1 LANFRQS
8 DRRSDYKL
16 SGWLDALDRRVTLI
30 TRRIAFAG
38 VLMMLVIV
46 FATVVDVLLRWV
58 LNAPIGGFNE
68 IVSMGLA
75 IAIAAT
81 FPAGA
86 AQRVNLTVDFLS
98 RRISQRG
105 LAWLKVVGAV
115 ALLVFYAL
123 LSWRIG
129 VYALEL
135 NARSAET
142 LYLNIPMGP
151 VIGVVSALLF
161 ISAIVQIVVL
171 LVTVKSA
178 LGGRPD
184 VSGWSIAQAAEGG
197 VHAPAEPVAVSGRAI
212 VATSLALIALSA
224 ILFAASVAALPDL
237 TAWARSH
244 PATLTVVMLFTLWLL
259 MVLYVPLTAAMGL
272 VGLAGTILM
281 IDAQPALSVLG
292 NEAVQF
298 LTNSQVA
305 VLPMFLMM
313 GSFAVVAGL
322 SRDIYELAH
331 TLLAHRRGGLAL
343 ATIGGCGGFGALT
356 GSSLATVA
364 TIGRVAL
371 PEMSARG
378 YSVSL
383 ATGCVAAGGTL
394 GALVPPSIPLIFY
407 ALLTEQSIGI
417 LFVAAVGPALL
428 AIALYMVT
436 VAAYVR
442 LVPDATPPRG
452 GRATP
457 SELVLAFKK
466 AWGAILLLV
475 LVVGGIYS
483 GIYTETEAAAVG
495 SGAAFLFALFRGKL
509 TRVTI
514 FQVMGETTA
523 TTAMIYLI
531 ISGVLTFSFFVGV
544 TGLPQV
550 MESLA
555 ADVLLPKIAV
565 IVIILIIYL
574 LLGAVM
580 DSHSVLF
587 ITVPI
592 VVPLVAGYGYDL
604 VWWGVVMLM
613 VLETGLITPPFGIH
627 VFVLKGIAGTDVPLG
642 TIFRGVMPFVIS
654 DLIKLA
660 LVVAFPAI
668 AMWLP
673 TTMMGR

>member
-1 LANFRQS
+1 MTA
-8 DRRSDYKL
+8 
-16 SGWLDALDRRVTLI
+16 I
-30 TRRIAFAG
+30 TRWVAFAG
-38 VLMMLVIV
+38 VMMMLVIV
-46 FATVVDVLLRWV
+46 FGTVVDILMRWL

-68 IVSMGLA
+68 VISMGLA

-98 RRISQRG
+98 RRISPRS
-105 LAWLKVVGAV
+105 LAWLKVLGAV
-115 ALLVFYAL
+115 ALLLFYAL
-123 LSWRIG
+123 LGWRIG
-129 VYALEL
+129 AYALEL
-135 NARSAET
+135 NARAAET
-142 LYLNIPMGP
+142 LYLTIPMGP
-151 VIGVVSALLF
+151 VIGIVSLLLF
-161 ISAIVQIVVL
+161 VSTLTQIVVL
-171 LVTVKSA
+171 CVTIRSA
-178 LGGRPD
+178 LAGVPD
-184 VSGWSIAQAAEGG
+184 VSGWSIAQSEAGRAA
-197 VHAPAEPVAVSGRAI
+197 APPAAVAVSGRAI
-212 VATSLALIALSA
+212 IGTSLAIVALTAIAIVAL
-224 ILFAASVAALPDL
+224 AAMLPDM

-244 PATLTVVMLFTLWLL
+244 PGTLTLVTLLGLWLL

-281 IDAQPALSVLG
+281 IDPQPALSVLG

-322 SRDIYELAH
+322 SGDIYELAH

-417 LFVAAVGPALL
+417 LFVAAVGPAVL
-428 AIALYMVT
+428 AVALYMLT
-436 VAAYVR
+436 VVLYVR
-442 LVPDATPPRG
+442 MVPGATPPRA
-452 GRATP
+452 GRA
-457 SELVLAFKK
+457 SAAELARAFKK

-495 SGAAFLFALFRGKL
+495 AGAAFLFALFRGKL
-509 TRVTI
+509 TRATI

-544 TGLPQV
+544 TGLPQQ
-550 MESLA
+550 MESLLA
-555 ADVLLPKIAV
+555 GVLLPKIV
-565 IVIILIIYL
+565 IVAIILVIYL
-574 LLGAVM
+574 MLGAIM

-592 VVPLVAGYGYDL
+592 VVPLIAGYGYDL

-613 VLETGLITPPFGIH
+613 VLETGLISPPFGIH
-627 VFVLKGIAGTDVPLG
+627 VFVLKGIAGADVPLG
-642 TIFRGVMPFVIS
+642 TIFRGVLPFVIA
-654 DLIKLA
+654 DLIKLV

-668 AMWLP
+668 ALWLP
-673 TTMMGR
+673 MTMGR

>member
-1 LANFRQS
+1 LTTSSEPGSAFA
-8 DRRSDYKL
+8 L
-16 SGWLDALDRRVTLI
+16 GEFLDSLDGAIISL

-38 VLMMLVIV
+38 VTVMLLLA
-46 FATVVDVLLRWV
+46 FGTVADVLLRW
-58 LNAPIGGFNE
+58 LFNAPISGFNE
-68 IVSMGLA
+68 ILSMGLA
-75 IAIAAT
+75 VAISAT

-98 RRISQRG
+98 RRLSPRA
-105 LAWLKVVGAV
+105 LARLKLVGAV
-115 ALLVFYAL
+115 ALFLFYAL

-129 VYALEL
+129 EYAADLMGR
-135 NARSAET
+135 NAVT
-142 LYLNIPMGP
+142 LYLSIPMGP
-151 VIGVVSALLF
+151 IIACVAFFLAVSAV
-161 ISAIVQIVVL
+161 VQLAALMVA
-171 LVTVKSA
+171 VKYA
-178 LGGRPD
+178 LAGVPEPA
-184 VSGWSIAQAAEGG
+184 GWSIVQSDTGTSSARAG
-197 VHAPAEPVAVSGRAI
+197 VQVGNG
-212 VATSLALIALSA
+212 ALITGALAVLA
-224 ILFAASVAALPDL
+224 IALVLFFAAAAAFPTLTDL
-237 TAWARSH
+237 ARSN
-244 PATLTVVMLFTLWLL
+244 PVTFTVIVMVVLWGL
-259 MVLYVPLTAAMGL
+259 MVIYVPLTAAMGL
-272 VGLAGTILM
+272 LGLAGTMLM
-281 IDAQPALSVLG
+281 IDPNPALSVLG

-322 SRDIYELAH
+322 SSDIYELAH
-331 TLLAHRRGGLAL
+331 TMLSHRRGGLAL

-378 YSVSL
+378 YSVGL

-417 LFVAAVGPALL
+417 LFVAAVVPAAL
-428 AIALYMVT
+428 AVCLYMIT
-436 VAAYVR
+436 VMAYVR
-442 LVPDATPPRG
+442 LVPNATPPKT
-452 GRATP
+452 GRAKLP
-457 SELVLAFKK
+457 ELMGAFKK

-495 SGAAFLFALFRGKL
+495 VGAAFLFALARGKI
-509 TRVTI
+509 TRNTI

-544 TGLPQV
+544 TGLPQQ
-550 MESLA
+550 MASLIEG
-555 ADVLLPKIAV
+555 VSLPSIM
-565 IVIILIIYL
+565 IIIFILIVYL
-574 LLGAVM
+574 MLGAIM

-587 ITVPI
+587 ITIPI
-592 VVPLVAGYGYDL
+592 VVPLVMGMGYDL
-604 VWWGVVMLM
+604 IWWGVVMLM
-613 VLETGLITPPFGIH
+613 VLETGLISPPFGIH
-627 VFVLKGIAGTDVPLG
+627 VFVLKGIAGEDVPLG
-642 TIFRGVMPFVIS
+642 TVFRGVMPFVVA

-660 LVVAFPAI
+660 LVVAIPQLAL
-668 AMWLP
+668 WLP
-673 TTMMGR
+673 STMIH

>member
-1 LANFRQS
+1 LIPSRDVGPGSEFA
-8 DRRSDYKL
+8 L
-16 SGWLDALDRRVTLI
+16 SEFLDALNRRMVSL

-38 VLMMLVIV
+38 VLVMLFLA
-46 FATVVDVLLRWV
+46 FATVGDVLLRW
-58 LNAPIGGFNE
+58 LFNAPISGFNE
-68 IVSMGLA
+68 ILSMGLA
-75 IAIAAT
+75 VAISAT

-98 RRISQRG
+98 ARIGPCG
-105 LAWLKVVGAV
+105 LARLKVIGAV
-115 ALLVFYAL
+115 ALLLFYAL

-129 VYALEL
+129 SYAADL
-135 NARSAET
+135 AGRGAVT

-151 VIGVVSALLF
+151 VMALVSLFLAISAL
-161 ISAIVQIVVL
+161 VQFVAL
-171 LVTVKSA
+171 LVAVKYA
-178 LGGRPD
+178 LAGRPEPA
-184 VSGWSIAQAAEGG
+184 GWSIVQSEAGVADEGAAAAAVGN
-197 VHAPAEPVAVSGRAI
+197 HALVVASLCVLA
-212 VATSLALIALSA
+212 VATVLFVAAAMAFPTLTEFARDHQTLATLFMLLAL
-224 ILFAASVAALPDL
+224 
-237 TAWARSH
+237 WA
-244 PATLTVVMLFTLWLL
+244 L

-272 VGLAGTILM
+272 LGLFGTMLM
-281 IDAQPALSVLG
+281 IDPGPALSVLG
-292 NEAVQF
+292 NEATQF

-322 SRDIYELAH
+322 SSDIYELAH
-331 TLLAHRRGGLAL
+331 TLLSHRRGGLAL

-417 LFVAAVGPALL
+417 LFVAAVVPAAV
-428 AIALYMVT
+428 AICLYMITVT
-436 VAAYVR
+436 LYVR
-442 LVPDATPPRG
+442 LVPNATPPQT

-457 SELVLAFKK
+457 GEIALAFKK
-466 AWGAILLLV
+466 AWGAVLLLV

-495 SGAAFLFALFRGKL
+495 VGAAFLFALFRRKI
-509 TRVTI
+509 TPRTI

-544 TGLPQV
+544 TGLPQQ
-550 MESLA
+550 MASLVDGVA
-555 ADVLLPKIAV
+555 LPS
-565 IVIILIIYL
+565 IVIIIFILIVYL
-574 LLGAVM
+574 MLGAIM

-587 ITVPI
+587 ITIPI
-592 VVPLVAGYGYDL
+592 VVPLVMGLGYDL
-604 VWWGVVMLM
+604 IWWGVVMLM

-627 VFVLKGIAGTDVPLG
+627 VFVLKGIAGEGVSLG
-642 TIFRGVMPFVIS
+642 TIFRGIAPFVVA
-654 DLIKLA
+654 DLVKLA
-660 LVVAFPAI
+660 LVVAIPQLAL
-668 AMWLP
+668 WLP
-673 TTMMGR
+673 STMIH

>member
-1 LANFRQS
+1 LITSSGVGSGSEFA
-8 DRRSDYKL
+8 L
-16 SGWLDALDRRVTLI
+16 SGFLDALDRRMISL

-38 VLMMLVIV
+38 VLMMLILA
-46 FATVVDVLLRWV
+46 FATVADVLLRW
-58 LNAPIGGFNE
+58 LFNSPISGFNE
-68 IVSMGLA
+68 ILSMGLA
-75 IAIAAT
+75 VAISAT

-98 RRISQRG
+98 RRISRRG
-105 LAWLKVVGAV
+105 LARLKVFGAV
-115 ALLVFYAL
+115 ALLLFYAL

-129 VYALEL
+129 VYAADL
-135 NARSAET
+135 NARNAVT
-142 LYLNIPMGP
+142 VYLSIPMGP
-151 VIGVVSALLF
+151 VVAFVSLFLAVSAV
-161 ISAIVQIVVL
+161 VQLVAL
-171 LVTVKSA
+171 LVAIKYA
-178 LGGRPD
+178 LAGLPEPT
-184 VSGWSIAQAAEGG
+184 GWSIVQSVAGAGSERAA
-197 VHAPAEPVAVSGRAI
+197 AVAVPNR
-212 VATSLALIALSA
+212 ALI
-224 ILFAASVAALPDL
+224 VAALAVLAVAAVLFVVLALAFPVL
-237 TAWARSH
+237 TELARDYPST
-244 PATLTVVMLFTLWLL
+244 ATLIILLALWGL

-272 VGLAGTILM
+272 LGLVGTMLM
-281 IDAQPALSVLG
+281 IDPAPALSVLG

-322 SRDIYELAH
+322 SSDIYELAH
-331 TLLAHRRGGLAL
+331 TLLSHRRGGLAL

-371 PEMSARG
+371 PEMSTRG

-417 LFVAAVGPALL
+417 LFVAAVVPA
-428 AIALYMVT
+428 AIAVSLYLITVT
-436 VAAYVR
+436 VYVR
-442 LVPDATPPRG
+442 LVPSATPAKT
-452 GRATP
+452 GRATLP
-457 SELVLAFKK
+457 ELTQAFKK
-466 AWGAILLLV
+466 AWGAVLLLV

-495 SGAAFLFALFRGKL
+495 VGAAFLFALFRGKI
-509 TRVTI
+509 TRNTI

-544 TGLPQV
+544 TGLPEQ
-550 MESLA
+550 MASLIGGVA
-555 ADVLLPKIAV
+555 LPS
-565 IVIILIIYL
+565 IVIIVAILIVYL
-574 LLGAVM
+574 MLGAVM

-592 VVPLVAGYGYDL
+592 VVPLVMGLGYDL
-604 VWWGVVMLM
+604 IWWGVVMLM
-613 VLETGLITPPFGIH
+613 VLETGLISPPFGIH
-627 VFVLKGIAGTDVPLG
+627 VFVLKGIAGDHVPLG
-642 TIFRGVMPFVIS
+642 TIFRGVMPFVIA
-654 DLIKLA
+654 DLVKLA
-660 LVVAFPAI
+660 LVVAFPQLAL
-668 AMWLP
+668 WLP
-673 TTMMGR
+673 STMIH

>member
-1 LANFRQS
+1 MTTSSEAGSAFALGEF
-8 DRRSDYKL
+8 
-16 SGWLDALDRRVTLI
+16 LDSLDRSMISL

-38 VLMMLVIV
+38 VTVMLLLA
-46 FATVVDVLLRWV
+46 FGTVADVLLRW
-58 LNAPIGGFNE
+58 LFNAPISGFNE
-68 IVSMGLA
+68 ILSMGLA
-75 IAIAAT
+75 VAISAT

-98 RRISQRG
+98 RRLSPRA
-105 LAWLKVVGAV
+105 LARLKLIGAV
-115 ALLVFYAL
+115 ALLLFYAL

-129 VYALEL
+129 EYAADLMGR
-135 NARSAET
+135 NAVT
-142 LYLNIPMGP
+142 LYLSIPMGP
-151 VIGVVSALLF
+151 IIACVAFFLAVSAV
-161 ISAIVQIVVL
+161 VQVAAL
-171 LVTVKSA
+171 LVAVKYA
-178 LGGRPD
+178 IAGMPEPP
-184 VSGWSIAQAAEGG
+184 GWSIVQSETGASARTGVQVANGPLTIAAL
-197 VHAPAEPVAVSGRAI
+197 AV
-212 VATSLALIALSA
+212 LAVTAV
-224 ILFAASVAALPDL
+224 LFFAGVAAFPAL
-237 TAWARSH
+237 TELARGN
-244 PATLTVVMLFTLWLL
+244 PVTFTVIVMLVLWGL
-259 MVLYVPLTAAMGL
+259 MVIYVPLTAAMGL
-272 VGLAGTILM
+272 LGLAGTMLM
-281 IDAQPALSVLG
+281 IDPNPALSVLG

-322 SRDIYELAH
+322 SSDIYELAH
-331 TLLAHRRGGLAL
+331 TLLSHRRGGLAL

-378 YSVSL
+378 YSVGL

-417 LFVAAVGPALL
+417 LFVAAVVPAAL
-428 AIALYMVT
+428 AVCLYMIT
-436 VAAYVR
+436 VMIYVR
-442 LVPDATPPRG
+442 LVPNATPAKT
-452 GRATP
+452 GRATLP
-457 SELVLAFKK
+457 ELIGAFKK

-495 SGAAFLFALFRGKL
+495 VGAAFLFALARGKI
-509 TRVTI
+509 TRNTI

-544 TGLPQV
+544 TGLPEQ
-550 MESLA
+550 MASLIEG
-555 ADVLLPKIAV
+555 VSLPS
-565 IVIILIIYL
+565 IVIIIFILIVYL
-574 LLGAVM
+574 MLGAIM

-587 ITVPI
+587 ITIPI
-592 VVPLVAGYGYDL
+592 VVPLVMGMGYDL
-604 VWWGVVMLM
+604 IWWGVVMLM
-613 VLETGLITPPFGIH
+613 VLETGLISPPFGIH
-627 VFVLKGIAGTDVPLG
+627 VFVLKGIAGEDVPLG
-642 TIFRGVMPFVIS
+642 TIFRGVLPFVVA

-660 LVVAFPAI
+660 LVVAIPQLAL
-668 AMWLP
+668 WLP
-673 TTMMGR
+673 STMIH

>member
-1 LANFRQS
+1 LATPSQADPGPGFL
-8 DRRSDYKL
+8 L
-16 SGWLDALDRRVTLI
+16 SERLDALDRRITI
-30 TRRIAFAG
+30 YTRRIAFVG
-38 VLMMLVIV
+38 VLTMLVIA
-46 FATVVDVLLRWV
+46 FATVVDVLLRW
-58 LNAPIGGFNE
+58 LFSAPIGGFNE
-68 IVSMGLA
+68 IISMGLA

-98 RRISQRG
+98 RRISEQS

-115 ALLVFYAL
+115 ALLLFYAL
-123 LSWRIG
+123 LGWRIWD
-129 VYALEL
+129 YALEL
-135 NARSAET
+135 NARNAVT
-142 LYLNIPMGP
+142 LYLAIPMGP
-151 VIGVVSALLF
+151 VIAIVAALL
-161 ISAIVQIVVL
+161 IVSTLVQVVAL
-171 LVTVKSA
+171 LVTIKSA
-178 LGGRPD
+178 LAGVVDR
-184 VSGWSIAQAAEGG
+184 SGWSIAQSESGADVGPAA
-197 VHAPAEPVAVSGRAI
+197 PVVASGRAI
-212 VATSLALIALSA
+212 VFTSLAIIALA
-224 ILFAASVAALPDL
+224 AVLFAAANAALPDMM
-237 TAWARSH
+237 AWSRSH
-244 PATLTVVMLFTLWLL
+244 PAILTVAMLIGLWLL

-272 VGLAGTILM
+272 LGLAGTILM
-281 IDAQPALSVLG
+281 IDPAPALSVLG

-305 VLPMFLMM
+305 VLPLFLMM

-322 SRDIYELAH
+322 SSDIYELAH
-331 TLLAHRRGGLAL
+331 TLLSHRRGGLAL

-417 LFVAAVGPALL
+417 LFVAAVVPAGL
-428 AIALYMVT
+428 AVLLYMLT
-436 VAAYVR
+436 VMFFVR
-442 LVPDATPPRG
+442 FVPNATPPST
-452 GRATP
+452 GRASL
-457 SELVLAFKK
+457 SEIGRAFQK

-495 SGAAFLFALFRGKL
+495 VGAAFLFALFRGKL
-509 TRVTI
+509 TRATI
-514 FQVMGETTA
+514 LQVMGETTA

-531 ISGVLTFSFFVGV
+531 ISGVLTFSFFVGI
-544 TGLPQV
+544 TGLPQQL
-550 MESLA
+550 ESLLSGVA
-555 ADVLLPKIAV
+555 LPSIVV

-604 VWWGVVMLM
+604 VWWGVIMLM

-627 VFVLKGIAGTDVPLG
+627 VFVLKGIAGADVPLG
-642 TIFRGVMPFVIS
+642 TIFRGVMPFVVA

-660 LVVAFPAI
+660 LVVLFPAL
-668 AMWLP
+668 ALWLP
-673 TTMMGR
+673 STMGR